1 MQDREIREAE
11 SLYRVRNFGA
21 ENSAAFP
28 GTSLGGQSFAALN
41 ALLAELDTHG
51 SMQSLGHGEE
61 RTSTGAKKAARKEL
75 RRQMRIISDTAKTM
89 RDISP
94 DIVKTF
100 RVPIKNGDAALI
112 NAARAFLIA
121 ATPLKAEFIKRE
133 LPESFLTDLSAAIE
147 AFESASN
154 SQNVSLSKR
163 ISATASLKD
172 TLERGMQLKQTLN
185 PIVRNKFRNDPAKL
199 AAWESAIHV
208 ERVPRR
214 NKAVEPTNPQST

>member
-1 MQDREIREAE
+1 MNDREIREAD
-11 SLYRVRNFGA
+11 SLTRMRDFGV
-21 ENSAAFP
+21 ENATAFSV
-28 GTSLGGQSFAALN
+28 TSLGGQYFVSLN
-41 ALLAELDTHG
+41 ALVAELETHG
-51 SMQSLGHGEE
+51 STQSLGHGEA

-100 RVPIKNGDAALI
+100 RVPVKNGDAALI

-133 LPESFLTDLSAAIE
+133 LPETFLSDLSAAID

-154 SQNVSLSKR
+154 SQSLSKSKR

-172 TLERGMQLKQTLN
+172 TLERGMQLKRGLD
-185 PIVRNKFRNDPAKL
+185 PIVRNKYRNDPAKL

-214 NKAVEPTNPQST
+214 KKALEPTNPQST